1 MDEED
6 GLVAVLRNVEEKMK
20 LKVGGGESYK
30 KKNVC
35 EFCEFFLFYFFL
47 LMLAGVLVQLNVTLS
62 MRLYVLSLFII

>member
-20 LKVGGGESYK
+20 LKVGEESYK